1 MRVLALDPGLTRC
14 GIAVV
19 EGVPGRAPI
28 MIAVDTLRTPVNAEL
43 ADRLLELDTHFTV
56 WLDQYHPDAVAIER
70 VFSQANVASA
80 MATAQAAAVLMVAAR
95 RRGIPVTQ
103 HTPSE
108 VKAAV
113 TGNGRAEKS
122 QVGTMVA
129 RLLGLTSI
137 PAPAD
142 SADALALG
150 ICHIWRSP
158 VRTGAVAQ

>member
-19 EGVPGRAPI
+19 EGAPGQPPV
-28 MIAVDTLRTPVNAEL
+28 MIAVDTLRTPVTAEL
-43 ADRLLELDTHFTV
+43 ADRLLELDTHFST
-56 WLDQYHPDAVAIER
+56 WLDRYQPDAVAIER
-70 VFSQANVASA
+70 VFSQANVTSA
-80 MATAQAAAVLMVAAR
+80 MATAQASAVLMVAAS

-113 TGNGRAEKS
+113 TGNGRAEKA

-129 RLLGLTSI
+129 RLLGLVAI

-158 VRTGAVAQ
+158 MRTTVVAR